1 MSKKITLSIFSVF
14 ISFTVISQQ
23 KIKGNGILTTK
34 KTPLDVFYKADLN
47 NDFEITLI
55 KSNESAIEI
64 ETDENIH
71 NAIKF
76 SVVDSVLVLKT
87 YNKIKPKKGLK
98 ITIFCTNTLREIQ
111 IDDDVE
117 IETLNTIH
125 LDELI
130 LKINDYAKANI
141 SLNSKKFNLINNN
154 RSRLQLNS
162 KSKLNIESPFVDLSL
177 GASSYTDVLLRT
189 DSLFVKLK
197 ERATIK
203 TEGNSNYSNILANES
218 TDFKGK
224 NLSIKQTFI
233 ATKGEAEAIVQT
245 IDNITIEAS
254 ESSEIK
260 LYGNPKVIINKFTNN
275 AKILKKELK

>member
-98 ITIFCTNTLREIQ
+98 ITIFCTNTLREIK
-111 IDDDVE
+111 INDDVE

-141 SLNSKKFNLINNN
+141 SLNSKRFNLINNN

-162 KSKLNIESPFVDLSL
+162 KSKLNVESPFVDLSL
-177 GASSYTDVLLRT
+177 GASSYTDILIKT
-189 DSLFVKLK
+189 DSLFLKLK

-203 TEGNSNYSNILANES
+203 TEGYSNYSNILANES

-245 IDNITIEAS
+245 SDNITIEAS
-254 ESSEIK
+254 ETSEIK

-275 AKILKKELK
+275 ARILKKELK